1 MSSRKRRFSSLSRS
15 SDFARV
21 QKHGRSYSNRSLVL
35 LIFPA
40 DGGEDQTKTLVDHQI
55 QYSESVR
62 LGLSVSRRVGDSV
75 TRNRVKRILRE
86 AFQAEMGAVEN
97 HKPCDLVLIA
107 RSHITDLDC
116 REGMNGIRVA
126 LRELLRKTTFFCFE
140 ETHKS
145 DSL

>member
-35 LIFPA
+35 LIFPSK
-40 DGGEDQTKTLVDHQI
+40 DGENQAKTLADQQI

-62 LGLSVSRRVGDSV
+62 LGLSVSRRVGDAV
-75 TRNRVKRILRE
+75 TRNRIKRILRE
-86 AFQAEMGAVEN
+86 AFQAEMDSVKN

-107 RSHITDLDC
+107 RSYVTDLDC
-116 REGMNGIRVA
+116 REGMNGVRVQ
-126 LRELLRKTTFFCFE
+126 LRELLEKSDFFCFE
-140 ETHKS
+140 KV
-145 DSL
+145 